1 MISFKDIMSLS
12 VINLFQMW
20 KFSHLFYNF
29 NLYSIYT
36 NVVQIA
42 YNVHSRQQE
51 MKIHFFLSITH
62 FFQQSTPILHRIVR
76 CLAHSIL
83 MNQKMTFK
91 NTSHSSGFFDEFNR
105 RTEKNQTTGV
115 YQKQNLT
122 SNIIGSGR
130 VARRGCRKTV
140 YVQGQAAMLIMSH
153 QRRMVSSRIKKIGIS
168 RKSCRSRS
176 DLWGSF

>member
-1 MISFKDIMSLS
+1 
-12 VINLFQMW
+12 
-20 KFSHLFYNF
+20 
-29 NLYSIYT
+29 
-36 NVVQIA
+36 
-42 YNVHSRQQE
+42 

-115 YQKQNLT
+115 Y
-122 SNIIGSGR
+122 
-130 VARRGCRKTV
+130 
-140 YVQGQAAMLIMSH
+140 
-153 QRRMVSSRIKKIGIS
+153 
-168 RKSCRSRS
+168 
-176 DLWGSF
+176 